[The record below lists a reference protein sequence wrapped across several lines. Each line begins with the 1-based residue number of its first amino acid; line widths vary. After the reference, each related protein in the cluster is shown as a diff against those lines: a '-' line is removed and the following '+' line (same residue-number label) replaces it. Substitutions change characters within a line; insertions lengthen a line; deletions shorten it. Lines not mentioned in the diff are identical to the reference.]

1 MNLLLGFIQSIWTK
15 FYNTCVRNV
24 PEQTR
29 RIIGGAIIL
38 GAVIIFIF
46 CTKGGKKGEMIGS
59 WFLFWVSMICL
70 ICGVVY
76 LSL

>member
-1 MNLLLGFIQSIWTK
+1 MNLMCGFIKSIWTK

-24 PEQTR
+24 PDQTR
-29 RIIGGAIIL
+29 NIIGAAIIFGAILLFIL
-38 GAVIIFIF
+38 

-59 WFLFWVSMICL
+59 WFLFWVAMIAL
-70 ICGVVY
+70 IAGVVY